1 MSVMLKFSSR
11 GTLKSTLTN
20 AFLPAKLKLS
30 IDCITLIF
38 KFYIKISRLAD
49 ANLHKNIL
57 FRCFIF
63 YNYWL
68 ECKTSL
74 RFGQNIWGS
83 GEQGV

>member
-1 MSVMLKFSSR
+1 MCIRDS
-11 GTLKSTLTN
+11 
-20 AFLPAKLKLS
+20 FLPAKLKLS

-38 KFYIKISRLAD
+38 KFCIKISRLAD

-83 GEQGV
+83 GGAGGVIFF